1 MGAEMARGLVPT
13 GLDQLW
19 VADITYVRLL
29 EKFAYVAV
37 LLIQQAG
44 DRLGHEQASAG
55 EPRHRGFAYVAVLLI
70 QQAGDRLGLEQAS
83 AGEPRHRGSQHGDHG
98 TQACARQPDPSLRSR
113 RACGSPN
120 GLDRAL
126 RLDWVLDAGG
136 QTVGWFYFRHNEET
150 ARQAKVLTRNEAG
163 S

>member
-29 EKFAYVAV
+29 EK
-37 LLIQQAG
+37 
-44 DRLGHEQASAG
+44 
-55 EPRHRGFAYVAVLLI
+55 FAYVAVLLI